1 MHNQTPAETSIQDE
15 KTVIQLI
22 VFRAGGEEFGVKI
35 DEVREIIKMGMITP
49 IPESPDF
56 IKGIINVRGE
66 IVTAIDI
73 KSRFSL
79 SAKKDN
85 ESKHIIVTKIDDNL
99 FGIIV
104 DEVIEVLRILKKDIK
119 LTPSYLI
126 RTHEKYVRG
135 IISHE
140 GRFIIL
146 LDIKKLVSH
155 QELTKLYRNNSIKIN
170 NKKHHK
176 SINHK

>member
-1 MHNQTPAETSIQDE
+1 MHNQTPAEAPIQDE
-15 KTVIQLI
+15 KTIIQLI

-35 DEVREIIKMGMITP
+35 DAVREIIKMGMITP
-49 IPESPDF
+49 IPESPHF

-79 SAKKDN
+79 PAKKED

-99 FGIIV
+99 FGLIV
-104 DEVIEVLRILKKDIK
+104 DEVIEVLRILKKDIQ
-119 LTPSYLI
+119 LTPSSLI
-126 RTHEKYVRG
+126 RTHEKYVSG

-146 LDIKKLVSH
+146 LNIKKLLSH
-155 QELTKLYRNNSIKIN
+155 QELTQLYRNNSPKLHN
-170 NKKHHK
+170 NKHHK